1 MSNLEPGKRKGLIF
15 NIQRYSIK
23 DGPGIRTTVFMKGC
37 SLRCLWCS
45 NPESQNNYPEIL
57 THDIKCV
64 KCGRCAQV
72 CPTGAITVD
81 EDARKINRAKCNLCL
96 KCAEACLHGA
106 ITVSGEYKTVD
117 EVVKEVE
124 SDRVFY
130 EHSGGGMTVSGG
142 EPLCQWEFVYQLL
155 KTCKGNGL
163 HTALDT
169 SGYGPWEDLK
179 KLLGYT
185 DLVLYDIKHMDSEQH
200 KKGTGMDN
208 SLILDNA
215 RGISAEGVK
224 MWLRVPL
231 IPGYNDSK
239 ENIEE
244 TTSFGVELG
253 VEKISLL
260 PYHEW
265 GKAKYEGLGRHYPF
279 EPSLELSDEYVQSLK
294 ELVESSGVKVEI
306 SG

>member
-1 MSNLEPGKRKGLIF
+1 MSNSKPGEQKGLIF

-37 SLRCLWCS
+37 PLRCLWCS
-45 NPESQNNYPEIL
+45 NPESQNTHPEIL

-64 KCGRCAQV
+64 RCGRCEQV

-81 EDARKINRAKCNLCL
+81 EEARKINRAKCNLCL
-96 KCAEACLHGA
+96 KCAEACLYGA

-117 EVVKEVE
+117 EVVKEAE

-130 EHSGGGMTVSGG
+130 EHSGGGVTVSGG
-142 EPLCQWEFVYQLL
+142 EALCQIDFVYQLL
-155 KTCKGNGL
+155 KACKQKGL
-163 HTALDT
+163 HTTLDT
-169 SGYGPWEDLK
+169 SGYGPWDDLE
-179 KLLGYT
+179 KLLEYT
-185 DLVLYDIKHMDSEQH
+185 DLVLYDIKHIDPEQH
-200 KKGTGMDN
+200 KKGTGVDN
-208 SLILDNA
+208 SSILDNA
-215 RGISAEGVK
+215 RKIAARGVK

-239 ENIEE
+239 EDIEK
-244 TTSFGVELG
+244 TVRFGIEIG

-265 GKAKYEGLGRHYPF
+265 GKSKYDGLGRNYPF
-279 EPSLELSDEYVQSLK
+279 ESILALSDEYVESLK
-294 ELVESSGVKVEI
+294 ELVESFGVKAEI